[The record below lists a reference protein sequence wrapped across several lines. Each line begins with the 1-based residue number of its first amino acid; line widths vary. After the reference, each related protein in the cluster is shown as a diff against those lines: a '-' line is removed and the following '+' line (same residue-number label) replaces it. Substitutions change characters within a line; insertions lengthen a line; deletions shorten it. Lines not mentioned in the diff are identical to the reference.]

1 MTLLAFLA
9 LGSLNFGNPGI
20 PLSRILTLY
29 HKADGLFN
37 LPNSTP
43 VDDSEALAGFEKEIA
58 ELQKYPDFSDKDTL
72 LFQSWMKKGALF
84 DVKYNYTG
92 AKEAYCRALRFNNEN
107 DSWGSEACIYAGIS
121 DYSVSNMESATTF

>member
-29 HKADGLFN
+29 HKTDGLFN

-43 VDDSEALAGFEKEIA
+43 ANDSAALAGFEQVIA
-58 ELQKYPDFSDKDTL
+58 ELQKYPDFNDKDTL
-72 LFQSWMKKGALF
+72 LFQSWLKKGVLLE
-84 DVKYNYTG
+84 VKSNYAG
-92 AKEAYCRALRFNNEN
+92 AKEAYYKALSSHKTD
-107 DSWGSEACIYAGIS
+107 DSLPFLAYVYVGSS
-121 DYSVSNMESATTF
+121 YSN